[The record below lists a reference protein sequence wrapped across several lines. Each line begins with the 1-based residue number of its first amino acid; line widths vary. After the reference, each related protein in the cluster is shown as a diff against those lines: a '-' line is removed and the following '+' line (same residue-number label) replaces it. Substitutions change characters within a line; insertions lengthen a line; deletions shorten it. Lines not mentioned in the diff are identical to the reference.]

1 MVFIINAHD
10 LHEIFSHSFSN
21 RVVTKSSLQRSRNL
35 LAEWLLELGTV
46 KEWGYQLSQM
56 SSLLNLKQEHRKGFL
71 YRILQPLMMTI
82 QLQRNPMDQLLM
94 RTHHQRMAV
103 YQLVMTIFSSV
114 VRLWL
119 SLHCVTFL
127 LGGLSVLFLC
137 VLCGFRI
144 IAETKMIS
152 FLCML
157 IWF

>member
-1 MVFIINAHD
+1 
-10 LHEIFSHSFSN
+10 
-21 RVVTKSSLQRSRNL
+21 
-35 LAEWLLELGTV
+35 
-46 KEWGYQLSQM
+46 M

-119 SLHCVTFL
+119 SLHCVNFL
-127 LGGLSVLFLC
+127 LGGLSVLFVC

-157 IWF
+157 IWFWLMIRYSFAIEELSLHSLDRILIVVHIAAFVLLSFYC